1 MGRMNLGSHILNSFG
16 ITAIDK
22 RIKKISYMMQNRLFP
37 KMDQLEGIDNMRHII
52 LFIE

>member
-22 RIKKISYMMQNRLFP
+22 RIKKDILYDAKPFVSKNGLTRGNR
-37 KMDQLEGIDNMRHII
+37 
-52 LFIE
+52 